1 MKWFDGIT
9 NSVDMKLSKLWEI
22 VEDRGAATEQQE
34 IHSHF
39 QTYFKSLSEA
49 LTFFLP
55 SELCCFCFK
64 NLKNN
69 MPISLVINTVR
80 RSESCLIVLET
91 DSFIFLTQ
99 SIASQLL
106 LKCDFYEAS

>member
-1 MKWFDGIT
+1 MLQSMGSQRVRHDLAIGQ
-9 NSVDMKLSKLWEI
+9 E
-22 VEDRGAATEQQE
+22 EQQE

-39 QTYFKSLSEA
+39 QTYFKSFSEA
-49 LTFFLP
+49 LTFFFLP
-55 SELCCFCFK
+55 SELGCFCFK

-80 RSESCLIVLET
+80 GTESCLIVLET

-99 SIASQLL
+99 FIASQML

>member
-1 MKWFDGIT
+1 M
-9 NSVDMKLSKLWEI
+9 S
-22 VEDRGAATEQQE
+22 
-34 IHSHF
+34 
-39 QTYFKSLSEA
+39 
-49 LTFFLP
+49 
-55 SELCCFCFK
+55 
-64 NLKNN
+64 
-69 MPISLVINTVR
+69 ISLIINTVR